1 MNFHL
6 RNNRIN
12 FMELKNNTLMKSRL
26 FLLISLALVAASMSA
41 TKQQLQ
47 QAFDRIAGSNY
58 VRSNSM
64 YNGIVNGKN
73 TNMKVWKFKIPSDR
87 RELFDNTEAAFANPG
102 DAYFKTDSRDGS
114 NQAFLITCGD
124 NQKVT
129 IGGKDKNVIVAC
141 FEDEAHSGY
150 RHVYAMDWLETDSTV
165 EGSIVYSFSER
176 PKSTSNSFKI
186 TDIDL
191 QDYGLNGLTDLSKGQ
206 LNGIIFKGDGTIV
219 NGDGDVF
226 GSDGTIVKSDGTVYG
241 SDGTIV
247 KSDGTVYGS
256 DGTIVKSDGTVISK
270 KGNVFTVDDDS
281 KDVCLQ
287 VYADKQGTL
296 TITNVQGASLYATS
310 GKKCKVEVKG
320 YVIEAQRDGKVKING
335 KKYDAHENMLNLFPE
350 GVVVKCDKTAQP
362 ARSRCTISV
371 DKDLQKVS
379 LNGKELF
386 THAVGYEM
394 HNISGEPS
402 VKAKK
407 LVNGNIPTSRSKWL
421 NQFDFYCNAVAKSP
435 NSHMTA
441 NAYLERIRALLG
453 DCSMLSDYE
462 MQLVKEEIYN
472 IVKIYDDLSA
482 SNKRVP
488 IYLRSIVHELKAIVD
503 QKVQNK

>member
-1 MNFHL
+1 
-6 RNNRIN
+6 
-12 FMELKNNTLMKSRL
+12 MKSRL
-26 FLLISLALVAASMSA
+26 VLLISFALVAASMSA

-191 QDYGLNGLTDLSKGQ
+191 RDYGLNGLTDLSKGQ

-219 NGDGDVF
+219 NGDGTVF
-226 GSDGTIVKSDGTVYG
+226 
-241 SDGTIV
+241 
-247 KSDGTVYGS
+247 GS

-310 GKKCKVEVKG
+310 GKKCKVEVKD

-407 LVNGNIPTSRSKWL
+407 LVNGNIPASRSKWL

-472 IVKIYDDLSA
+472 IVKIYDDLAA

>member
-1 MNFHL
+1 
-6 RNNRIN
+6 
-12 FMELKNNTLMKSRL
+12 MKSRL
-26 FLLISLALVAASMSA
+26 VLLISFALVAASMSA

-47 QAFDRIAGSNY
+47 QAFDRIAGSNF

-64 YNGIVNGKN
+64 YNGSANGKN
-73 TNMKVWKFKIPSDR
+73 TNLKVWKFKIPSDQ
-87 RELFDNTEAAFANPG
+87 REVFDNAEAAFADPG
-102 DAYFKTDSRDGS
+102 NAYFKTDSRDGS

-191 QDYGLNGLTDLSKGQ
+191 RDYGLNGLTDLSKGQ

-219 NGDGDVF
+219 NGDGTVF
-226 GSDGTIVKSDGTVYG
+226 GSDGTIVNSDGTIVVNSDGTIVKSDGTIVK

-247 KSDGTVYGS
+247 KSDGTIVNS
-256 DGTIVKSDGTVISK
+256 DGTMISK

-287 VYADKQGTL
+287 VYADKQGAL

-310 GKKCKVEVKG
+310 GKKCKVEVKD
-320 YVIEAQRDGKVKING
+320 YVIEAQKNGVVKING
-335 KKYDAHENMLNLFPE
+335 KKYDARENMLNLFPE

-362 ARSRCTISV
+362 ARSRATISV

-407 LVNGNIPTSRSKWL
+407 LVNGNIPASRSKWL

-462 MQLVKEEIYN
+462 LQLVKEEIYN
-472 IVKIYDDLSA
+472 IVKIYDEQST
-482 SNKRVP
+482 KTRVP
-488 IYLRSIVHELKAIVD
+488 IYLRSIVHEIKDIID

>member
-1 MNFHL
+1 MK
-6 RNNRIN
+6 
-12 FMELKNNTLMKSRL
+12 LKNNTLMKSRL
-26 FLLISLALVAASMSA
+26 VLLISFALVAASMSA

-47 QAFDRIAGSNY
+47 QAFDRIAGSNF

-64 YNGIVNGKN
+64 YNGSANGKN
-73 TNMKVWKFKIPSDR
+73 TNLKVWKFKIPSDQ
-87 RELFDNTEAAFANPG
+87 REVFDNAEAAFADPG
-102 DAYFKTDSRDGS
+102 NAYFKTDSRDGS
-114 NQAFLITCGD
+114 NQAFLISCGD
-124 NQKVT
+124 SQKVT
-129 IGGKDKNVIVAC
+129 VGGKDKNVIVAC
-141 FEDEAHSGY
+141 YEDEADSNY
-150 RHVYAMDWLETDSTV
+150 RHVYAMDWCETDGSID
-165 EGSIVYSFSER
+165 GSIVYSFSER
-176 PKSTSNSFKI
+176 PKSTSNSYKI
-186 TDIDL
+186 TDIDW
-191 QDYGLNGLTDLSKGQ
+191 QDYGFNSLSDLSKGR
-206 LNGIIFKGDGTIV
+206 LKGIIFKGDGTIV
-219 NGDGDVF
+219 NGDGTVF
-226 GSDGTIVKSDGTVYG
+226 GSDGTIVNSDGTIVVNSDGTIVKSDGTIVK

-247 KSDGTVYGS
+247 KSDGTIVNS
-256 DGTIVKSDGTVISK
+256 DGTMISK

-287 VYADKQGTL
+287 VYADKQGAL

-310 GKKCKVEVKG
+310 GKKCKVEVKD
-320 YVIEAQRDGKVKING
+320 YVIEAQKNGVVKING
-335 KKYDAHENMLNLFPE
+335 KKYDARENMLNLFPE

-362 ARSRCTISV
+362 ARSRATISV

-407 LVNGNIPTSRSKWL
+407 LVNGNIPASRSKWL

-462 MQLVKEEIYN
+462 LQLVKEEIYN
-472 IVKIYDDLSA
+472 IVKIYDEQST
-482 SNKRVP
+482 KTRVP
-488 IYLRSIVHELKAIVD
+488 IYLRSIVHEIKDIID

>member
-1 MNFHL
+1 
-6 RNNRIN
+6 
-12 FMELKNNTLMKSRL
+12 MKSRSV
-26 FLLISLALVAASMSA
+26 LLISFALVAASMSA

-47 QAFDRIAGSNY
+47 QAYDRIAGSNF

-64 YNGIVNGKN
+64 YNGSANGKN
-73 TNMKVWKFKIPSDR
+73 TNLKVWKFKIPSDQ
-87 RELFDNTEAAFANPG
+87 REVFDNAEAAFADPG

-114 NQAFLITCGD
+114 NQAFLISCGD
-124 NQKVT
+124 SQKVT
-129 IGGKDKNVIVAC
+129 VGGKDKNVIVAC
-141 FEDEAHSGY
+141 YEDEAHSNY
-150 RHVYAMDWLETDSTV
+150 RHVYAMDWCETDGTID
-165 EGSIVYSFSER
+165 GSIVYSFSER
-176 PKSTSNSFKI
+176 PKSTSNSYKI
-186 TDIDL
+186 MDIDW
-191 QDYGLNGLTDLSKGQ
+191 QNYGLNGLSDLSKGR

-219 NGDGDVF
+219 NGDGTVF
-226 GSDGTIVKSDGTVYG
+226 GSDGTIVNSDGTIVVNSDGTIVKSDGTIVK

-247 KSDGTVYGS
+247 KSDGTIVNS
-256 DGTIVKSDGTVISK
+256 DGTMISK

-281 KDVCLQ
+281 KDVCMQ
-287 VYADKQGTL
+287 VYADKQGML

-310 GKKCKVEVKG
+310 GKKCKVEVKD

-407 LVNGNIPTSRSKWL
+407 LVNGNIPASRSKWL

-462 MQLVKEEIYN
+462 LQLVKEEIYN
-472 IVKIYDDLSA
+472 IVKIYDEQST
-482 SNKRVP
+482 KTRVP
-488 IYLRSIVHELKAIVD
+488 IYLRSIVHEIKDIID

>member
-1 MNFHL
+1 
-6 RNNRIN
+6 
-12 FMELKNNTLMKSRL
+12 MELKNNTLMKSRL

-191 QDYGLNGLTDLSKGQ
+191 RDYGLNGLTDLSKGQ

-219 NGDGDVF
+219 NGDGTVF
-226 GSDGTIVKSDGTVYG
+226 
-241 SDGTIV
+241 
-247 KSDGTVYGS
+247 GS

-310 GKKCKVEVKG
+310 GKKCKVEVKD
-320 YVIEAQRDGKVKING
+320 YVIEAQGDGKVKING

-407 LVNGNIPTSRSKWL
+407 LVNGNIPASRSKWL

>member
-1 MNFHL
+1 MK
-6 RNNRIN
+6 
-12 FMELKNNTLMKSRL
+12 LKNNTLMKSRL
-26 FLLISLALVAASMSA
+26 VLLISFALVAASMSA

-47 QAFDRIAGSNY
+47 QAFDRIAGSNF

-73 TNMKVWKFKIPSDR
+73 TNMKVWKFKIPSDQ
-87 RELFDNTEAAFANPG
+87 REVFDNAEAAFADPG
-102 DAYFKTDSRDGS
+102 NAYFKTDSRDGS

-191 QDYGLNGLTDLSKGQ
+191 RDYGLNGLTYLSKGQ

-219 NGDGDVF
+219 NGDGTVF
-226 GSDGTIVKSDGTVYG
+226 GSDGTIVKSDGTIFVN

-247 KSDGTVYGS
+247 KSDGTIVNS
-256 DGTIVKSDGTVISK
+256 DGTMISK

-287 VYADKQGTL
+287 VYADKQGAL

-310 GKKCKVEVKG
+310 GKKCKVEVKD
-320 YVIEAQRDGKVKING
+320 YVIEAQKNGVVKING
-335 KKYDAHENMLNLFPE
+335 KKYDARENMLNLFPE

-362 ARSRCTISV
+362 ARSRATISV

-407 LVNGNIPTSRSKWL
+407 LVNGNIPASRSKWL

-462 MQLVKEEIYN
+462 LQLVKEEIYN
-472 IVKIYDDLSA
+472 IVKIYDEQST
-482 SNKRVP
+482 KTRVP
-488 IYLRSIVHELKAIVD
+488 IYLRSIVHEIKDIID

>member
-1 MNFHL
+1 MK
-6 RNNRIN
+6 
-12 FMELKNNTLMKSRL
+12 LKNNTLMKSRL
-26 FLLISLALVAASMSA
+26 VLLISFALVAASMSA

-47 QAFDRIAGSNY
+47 QAFDRIAGSNF

-73 TNMKVWKFKIPSDR
+73 TNMKVWKFKIPSDQ
-87 RELFDNTEAAFANPG
+87 REVFDNAEAAFADPG
-102 DAYFKTDSRDGS
+102 NAYFKTDSRDGS

-191 QDYGLNGLTDLSKGQ
+191 RDYGLNGLTDLSKGQ

-219 NGDGDVF
+219 NGDGTIVNSDGTIVVN
-226 GSDGTIVKSDGTVYG
+226 SDGTIVKSDGTIVK

-247 KSDGTVYGS
+247 KSDGT
-256 DGTIVKSDGTVISK
+256 IVKSDGTMISK

-287 VYADKQGTL
+287 VYADKQGAL

-310 GKKCKVEVKG
+310 GKKCKVEVKD
-320 YVIEAQRDGKVKING
+320 YVIEAQKNGVVKING
-335 KKYDAHENMLNLFPE
+335 KKYDARENMLNLFPE

-362 ARSRCTISV
+362 ARSRATISV

-407 LVNGNIPTSRSKWL
+407 LVNGNIPASRSKWL

-462 MQLVKEEIYN
+462 LQLVKEEIYN
-472 IVKIYDDLSA
+472 IVKIYDEQST
-482 SNKRVP
+482 KTRVP
-488 IYLRSIVHELKAIVD
+488 IYLRSIVHEIKDIID

>member
-1 MNFHL
+1 
-6 RNNRIN
+6 
-12 FMELKNNTLMKSRL
+12 MKSRSV
-26 FLLISLALVAASMSA
+26 LLISFALVAASMSA

-47 QAFDRIAGSNY
+47 QAYDRIAGSNF

-64 YNGIVNGKN
+64 YNGSANGKN
-73 TNMKVWKFKIPSDR
+73 TNLKVWKFKIPSDQ
-87 RELFDNTEAAFANPG
+87 REVFDNAEAAFADPG
-102 DAYFKTDSRDGS
+102 NAYFKTDSRDGS
-114 NQAFLITCGD
+114 NQAFLISCGD
-124 NQKVT
+124 SQKVT
-129 IGGKDKNVIVAC
+129 VGGKDKNVIVAC
-141 FEDEAHSGY
+141 YEDEADSNY
-150 RHVYAMDWLETDSTV
+150 RHVYAMDWCETDGSID
-165 EGSIVYSFSER
+165 GSIVYSFSER
-176 PKSTSNSFKI
+176 PKSTSNSYKI
-186 TDIDL
+186 TDIDW
-191 QDYGLNGLTDLSKGQ
+191 QDYGFNSLSDLSKGR
-206 LNGIIFKGDGTIV
+206 LKGTIVKGDGTVISSDGTIIKSDGTIV
-219 NGDGDVF
+219 NSDGTVF
-226 GSDGTIVKSDGTVYG
+226 GSDGTIVN
-241 SDGTIV
+241 
-247 KSDGTVYGS
+247 
-256 DGTIVKSDGTVISK
+256 SDGTVISK

-281 KDVCLQ
+281 KDVCMQ

-310 GKKCKVEVKG
+310 GKRCKVEVKD
-320 YVIEAQRDGKVKING
+320 YVIEAQKNGMVKING
-335 KKYDAHENMLNLFPE
+335 KKYDARENMLNLFPE

-362 ARSRCTISV
+362 ARSRATISV

-407 LVNGNIPTSRSKWL
+407 LVNGNIPASRSKWL

-462 MQLVKEEIYN
+462 LQLVKEEIYN
-472 IVKIYDDLSA
+472 IVKIYDEQST
-482 SNKRVP
+482 KTRVP
-488 IYLRSIVHELKAIVD
+488 IYLRSIVHEIKDIID

>member
-1 MNFHL
+1 MK
-6 RNNRIN
+6 
-12 FMELKNNTLMKSRL
+12 LKNNTLMKSRL
-26 FLLISLALVAASMSA
+26 VLLISFALVAASMSA

-47 QAFDRIAGSNY
+47 QAYDRIAGSNF

-64 YNGIVNGKN
+64 YNGSANGKN
-73 TNMKVWKFKIPSDR
+73 TNLKVWKFKIPSDQ
-87 RELFDNTEAAFANPG
+87 REVFDNAEAAFADPG

-114 NQAFLITCGD
+114 NQAFLISCGD
-124 NQKVT
+124 SQKVT
-129 IGGKDKNVIVAC
+129 VGGKDKNVIVAC
-141 FEDEAHSGY
+141 YEDEADSNY
-150 RHVYAMDWLETDSTV
+150 RHVYAMDWCETDGSID
-165 EGSIVYSFSER
+165 GSIVYSFCER

-219 NGDGDVF
+219 NG
-226 GSDGTIVKSDGTVYG
+226 DGTVYG

-310 GKKCKVEVKG
+310 GKKCKVEVKD
-320 YVIEAQRDGKVKING
+320 YVIEAQGDGKVKING
-335 KKYDAHENMLNLFPE
+335 KKYDAHENMLNLFPG

-407 LVNGNIPTSRSKWL
+407 LVNGNIPASRSKWL
-421 NQFDFYCNAVAKSP
+421 SQFDFYCNAVAKSP
-435 NSHMTA
+435 NSHIAA

-462 MQLVKEEIYN
+462 LQLVKEEIYK
-472 IVKIYDDLSA
+472 IEKIYEDLSA
-482 SNKRVP
+482 NKRIP
-488 IYLRSIVHELKAIVD
+488 IYLRSTVHEIKDIID
-503 QKVQNK
+503 QKVPNK

>member
-1 MNFHL
+1 
-6 RNNRIN
+6 
-12 FMELKNNTLMKSRL
+12 MKSRL
-26 FLLISLALVAASMSA
+26 VLLISFALVAASMSA

-47 QAFDRIAGSNY
+47 QAFDRIAGSNF

-73 TNMKVWKFKIPSDR
+73 TNMKVWKFKIPSDQ
-87 RELFDNTEAAFANPG
+87 REVFDNAEAAFADPG

-114 NQAFLITCGD
+114 NQAFLISCGD
-124 NQKVT
+124 SQKVT
-129 IGGKDKNVIVAC
+129 VGGKDKNVIVAC
-141 FEDEAHSGY
+141 YEDEADSNY
-150 RHVYAMDWLETDSTV
+150 RHVYAMDWCETDGSID
-165 EGSIVYSFSER
+165 GSIVYSFSER
-176 PKSTSNSFKI
+176 PKSTSNSYKI

-191 QDYGLNGLTDLSKGQ
+191 QNYGLNGLSDLSNGRLKGT
-206 LNGIIFKGDGTIV
+206 IIKGDGTMISS
-219 NGDGDVF
+219 DDTVF
-226 GSDGTIVKSDGTVYG
+226 GSDGTIVKSDGTVF
-241 SDGTIV
+241 
-247 KSDGTVYGS
+247 GS

-281 KDVCLQ
+281 KDVCMQ
-287 VYADKQGTL
+287 VYADKQGAL

-310 GKKCKVEVKG
+310 GKKCKVEVKD
-320 YVIEAQRDGKVKING
+320 YVIEAQKNGVVKING
-335 KKYDAHENMLNLFPE
+335 KKYDARENMLNLFPE

-362 ARSRCTISV
+362 ARSRATISV
-371 DKDLQKVS
+371 YKDLQKVS

-407 LVNGNIPTSRSKWL
+407 LVNGNIPASRSKWL

-462 MQLVKEEIYN
+462 LQLVKEEIYN
-472 IVKIYDDLSA
+472 IVKIYDEQST
-482 SNKRVP
+482 KTRVP
-488 IYLRSIVHELKAIVD
+488 IYLRSIVHEIKDIID

>member
-1 MNFHL
+1 
-6 RNNRIN
+6 
-12 FMELKNNTLMKSRL
+12 MKSRL
-26 FLLISLALVAASMSA
+26 VLLISFALVAASMSA

-47 QAFDRIAGSNY
+47 QAFDRIAGSNF

-64 YNGIVNGKN
+64 YNGSAKGKN
-73 TNMKVWKFKIPSDR
+73 TNLKVWKFKIPSDQ
-87 RELFDNTEAAFANPG
+87 RELFDNVEAAFADPG

-114 NQAFLITCGD
+114 NQAFLISCGD
-124 NQKVT
+124 SQKVT
-129 IGGKDKNVIVAC
+129 VGGKDKNVIVAC
-141 FEDEAHSGY
+141 YEDEADSNY
-150 RHVYAMDWLETDSTV
+150 RHVYAMDWCETDGSID
-165 EGSIVYSFSER
+165 GSIVYSFSER
-176 PKSTSNSFKI
+176 PKSTSNSYKI
-186 TDIDL
+186 TDIDW
-191 QDYGLNGLTDLSKGQ
+191 QDYGFNSLSDLSKGR
-206 LNGIIFKGDGTIV
+206 LKGTVIKSDGTMISS
-219 NGDGDVF
+219 DGTVF
-226 GSDGTIVKSDGTVYG
+226 GSDGTIVKSDGTVF
-241 SDGTIV
+241 
-247 KSDGTVYGS
+247 GS
-256 DGTIVKSDGTVISK
+256 DGTIVKSDGTVIGK
-270 KGNVFTVDDDS
+270 KGNVFTVEDDS
-281 KDVCLQ
+281 KDVCMQ

-310 GKKCKVEVKG
+310 GKKCKVEVKD
-320 YVIEAQRDGKVKING
+320 YVIEAQKNGVVKING
-335 KKYDAHENMLNLFPE
+335 KKYDARENMLNLFPE

-386 THAVGYEM
+386 THAMGYEM
-394 HNISGEPS
+394 HNIRGEPS

-407 LVNGNIPTSRSKWL
+407 LVNGNIPASRSKWL
-421 NQFDFYCNAVAKSP
+421 SQFDFYCNAVAKSP

-462 MQLVKEEIYN
+462 LQLVKEEIYN

-482 SNKRVP
+482 SKTRVP
-488 IYLRSIVHELKAIVD
+488 IYLRSIVHEIKDIID

>member
-1 MNFHL
+1 
-6 RNNRIN
+6 
-12 FMELKNNTLMKSRL
+12 MKSRL
-26 FLLISLALVAASMSA
+26 VLLISFALVAASMSA

-150 RHVYAMDWLETDSTV
+150 RHVYAMDWLETDGTV

-191 QDYGLNGLTDLSKGQ
+191 RDYGLNGLTDLSKGQ
-206 LNGIIFKGDGTIV
+206 LNGIIVKGDGTVISSDGTIIKSDGTIV
-219 NGDGDVF
+219 N
-226 GSDGTIVKSDGTVYG
+226 
-241 SDGTIV
+241 
-247 KSDGTVYGS
+247 
-256 DGTIVKSDGTVISK
+256 SDGTVISK

-310 GKKCKVEVKG
+310 GKKCKVEVKD

-407 LVNGNIPTSRSKWL
+407 LVNGNIPASRSKWL

-488 IYLRSIVHELKAIVD
+488 IYLRSIVHELKVIVD

>member
-1 MNFHL
+1 MK
-6 RNNRIN
+6 
-12 FMELKNNTLMKSRL
+12 LKNNTLMKSRL
-26 FLLISLALVAASMSA
+26 VLLISFALVAASMSA

-47 QAFDRIAGSNY
+47 QAFDRIAGSNF

-64 YNGIVNGKN
+64 YNGSAKGKN
-73 TNMKVWKFKIPSDR
+73 TNLKVWKFKIPSDQ
-87 RELFDNTEAAFANPG
+87 REVFDNAEAAFSNPG

-114 NQAFLITCGD
+114 NQAFLISCGD
-124 NQKVT
+124 SQKVT
-129 IGGKDKNVIVAC
+129 VGGKDKNVIVAC
-141 FEDEAHSGY
+141 YEDEADSNY
-150 RHVYAMDWLETDSTV
+150 RHVYAMDWCETDGSID
-165 EGSIVYSFSER
+165 GSIVYSFSER
-176 PKSTSNSFKI
+176 PKSTSNSYKI
-186 TDIDL
+186 TDIDW
-191 QDYGLNGLTDLSKGQ
+191 QDYGFNSLSDLSNGRLKGT
-206 LNGIIFKGDGTIV
+206 IIKGDGTMIS
-219 NGDGDVF
+219 
-226 GSDGTIVKSDGTVYG
+226 SDGTIVKSDGTV
-241 SDGTIV
+241 I
-247 KSDGTVYGS
+247 GS

-281 KDVCLQ
+281 KDVCMQ

-310 GKKCKVEVKG
+310 GKKCKVEVKD
-320 YVIEAQRDGKVKING
+320 YVIEAQKNGVVKING
-335 KKYDAHENMLNLFPE
+335 KKYDARENKLNLFPE
-350 GVVVKCDKTAQP
+350 GVVVKCDMTAQP
-362 ARSRCTISV
+362 ARSRATISV

-407 LVNGNIPTSRSKWL
+407 LVNGNIPASRSKWL
-421 NQFDFYCNAVAKSP
+421 SQFDFYCNAVAKSP
-435 NSHMTA
+435 NSHMAA

-462 MQLVKEEIYN
+462 LQLVKEEIYN
-472 IVKIYDDLSA
+472 IVKIYDEQST
-482 SNKRVP
+482 KTRVP
-488 IYLRSIVHELKAIVD
+488 IYLRSIVHEIKDIID

>member
-1 MNFHL
+1 
-6 RNNRIN
+6 
-12 FMELKNNTLMKSRL
+12 MKSRL
-26 FLLISLALVAASMSA
+26 VLLISFALVAASMSA

-191 QDYGLNGLTDLSKGQ
+191 RDYGLNGLTDLSKGQ

-219 NGDGDVF
+219 NGDGTVF
-226 GSDGTIVKSDGTVYG
+226 
-241 SDGTIV
+241 
-247 KSDGTVYGS
+247 GS

-310 GKKCKVEVKG
+310 GKKCKVEVKD

-407 LVNGNIPTSRSKWL
+407 LVNGNIPASRSKWL

>member
-1 MNFHL
+1 
-6 RNNRIN
+6 
-12 FMELKNNTLMKSRL
+12 MKSRL
-26 FLLISLALVAASMSA
+26 VLLISFALVAASMSA

-47 QAFDRIAGSNY
+47 QAFDRIAGSNF

-64 YNGIVNGKN
+64 YNGSANGKN
-73 TNMKVWKFKIPSDR
+73 TNLKVWKFKIPSDQ
-87 RELFDNTEAAFANPG
+87 REVFDNAEAAFADPG
-102 DAYFKTDSRDGS
+102 NAYFKTDSRDGS
-114 NQAFLITCGD
+114 NQAFLISCGD
-124 NQKVT
+124 SQKVT
-129 IGGKDKNVIVAC
+129 VGGKDKNVIVAC
-141 FEDEAHSGY
+141 YEDEADSNY
-150 RHVYAMDWLETDSTV
+150 RHVYAMDWCETDGSID
-165 EGSIVYSFSER
+165 GSIVYSFSER
-176 PKSTSNSFKI
+176 PKSTSNSYKI
-186 TDIDL
+186 TDIDW
-191 QDYGLNGLTDLSKGQ
+191 QDYGFNSLSDLSKGR
-206 LNGIIFKGDGTIV
+206 LKGTIVKGDGTVIS
-219 NGDGDVF
+219 
-226 GSDGTIVKSDGTVYG
+226 SDGTI
-241 SDGTIV
+241 I
-247 KSDGTVYGS
+247 
-256 DGTIVKSDGTVISK
+256 KSDGTVISK

-281 KDVCLQ
+281 KDVCMQ

-310 GKKCKVEVKG
+310 GKKCKVEVKD
-320 YVIEAQRDGKVKING
+320 YVIEAQKNGVVKING
-335 KKYDAHENMLNLFPE
+335 KKYDARENLLNLFPE

-362 ARSRCTISV
+362 ARSRATISV

-407 LVNGNIPTSRSKWL
+407 LVNGNIPASRSKWL

>member
-1 MNFHL
+1 
-6 RNNRIN
+6 
-12 FMELKNNTLMKSRL
+12 MKSRL
-26 FLLISLALVAASMSA
+26 VLLISFALVAASMSA

-47 QAFDRIAGSNY
+47 QAFDRIAGSNF

-64 YNGIVNGKN
+64 YNGSANGKN
-73 TNMKVWKFKIPSDR
+73 TNLKVWKFKIPSDQ
-87 RELFDNTEAAFANPG
+87 REVFDNAEAAFADPG
-102 DAYFKTDSRDGS
+102 NAYFKTDSRDGS
-114 NQAFLITCGD
+114 NQAFLISCGD
-124 NQKVT
+124 SQKVT
-129 IGGKDKNVIVAC
+129 VGGKDKNVIVAC
-141 FEDEAHSGY
+141 YEDEADSNY
-150 RHVYAMDWLETDSTV
+150 RHVYAMDWCETDGSID
-165 EGSIVYSFSER
+165 GSIVYSFSER
-176 PKSTSNSFKI
+176 PKSTSNSYKI
-186 TDIDL
+186 TDIDW
-191 QDYGLNGLTDLSKGQ
+191 QDYGFNSLSDLSKGR
-206 LNGIIFKGDGTIV
+206 LKGTIVKGDGTVISSDGTIIKSDGTIV
-219 NGDGDVF
+219 NSDGTVF
-226 GSDGTIVKSDGTVYG
+226 GSDGTIVN
-241 SDGTIV
+241 
-247 KSDGTVYGS
+247 
-256 DGTIVKSDGTVISK
+256 SDGTVISK

-281 KDVCLQ
+281 KDVCMQ

-310 GKKCKVEVKG
+310 GKKCKVEVKD
-320 YVIEAQRDGKVKING
+320 YVIEAQKNGVVKING
-335 KKYDAHENMLNLFPE
+335 KKYDARENMLNLFPE

-362 ARSRCTISV
+362 ARSRATISV

-407 LVNGNIPTSRSKWL
+407 LVNGNIPASRSKWL

-462 MQLVKEEIYN
+462 LQLVKEEIYN
-472 IVKIYDDLSA
+472 IVKIYDEQST
-482 SNKRVP
+482 KTRVP
-488 IYLRSIVHELKAIVD
+488 IYLRSIVHEIKDIID

>member
-191 QDYGLNGLTDLSKGQ
+191 RDYGLNGLTDLSKGQ

-219 NGDGDVF
+219 NG
-226 GSDGTIVKSDGTVYG
+226 
-241 SDGTIV
+241 
-247 KSDGTVYGS
+247 DGTVYGS

-320 YVIEAQRDGKVKING
+320 YVIEAQKDGKVKING

-407 LVNGNIPTSRSKWL
+407 LVNGNIPASRSKWL

-462 MQLVKEEIYN
+462 LQLVKEEIYK
-472 IVKIYDDLSA
+472 IEKIYEDLSA
-482 SNKRVP
+482 NKRIP
-488 IYLRSIVHELKAIVD
+488 IYLRSTVHEIKDIID
-503 QKVQNK
+503 QKVPNK

>member
-1 MNFHL
+1 MK
-6 RNNRIN
+6 
-12 FMELKNNTLMKSRL
+12 LKNNTLMKSRL
-26 FLLISLALVAASMSA
+26 VLLISFALVAASMSA

-47 QAFDRIAGSNY
+47 QAYDRIAGSNF

-64 YNGIVNGKN
+64 YNGSANGKN
-73 TNMKVWKFKIPSDR
+73 TNLKVWKFKIPSDQ
-87 RELFDNTEAAFANPG
+87 REVFDNAEAAFADPG

-114 NQAFLITCGD
+114 NQAFLISCGD
-124 NQKVT
+124 SQKVT
-129 IGGKDKNVIVAC
+129 VGGKDKNVIVAC
-141 FEDEAHSGY
+141 YEDEADSNY
-150 RHVYAMDWLETDSTV
+150 RHVYAMDWCETDGTID
-165 EGSIVYSFSER
+165 GSIVYSFSER
-176 PKSTSNSFKI
+176 PKSTSNSYKI
-186 TDIDL
+186 TDIDW
-191 QDYGLNGLTDLSKGQ
+191 QDYGFNSLSDLSKGR
-206 LNGIIFKGDGTIV
+206 LKGTVIKSDGTTISS
-219 NGDGDVF
+219 DGTVF
-226 GSDGTIVKSDGTVYG
+226 GSDGTIVK
-241 SDGTIV
+241 
-247 KSDGTVYGS
+247 S

-270 KGNVFTVDDDS
+270 KGNVFTVDDDG
-281 KDVCLQ
+281 KDVCMQ

-310 GKKCKVEVKG
+310 GKRCKVEVKD
-320 YVIEAQRDGKVKING
+320 YVIEAQKNGVVKING
-335 KKYDAHENMLNLFPE
+335 KKYDARENMLNLFPE

-362 ARSRCTISV
+362 ARSRATISV

-407 LVNGNIPTSRSKWL
+407 LVNGNIPASRSKWL
-421 NQFDFYCNAVAKSP
+421 SQFDFYCNAVAKSP

-462 MQLVKEEIYN
+462 LQLVKEEIYN
-472 IVKIYDDLSA
+472 IVKIYDEQST
-482 SNKRVP
+482 KTRVP
-488 IYLRSIVHELKAIVD
+488 IYLRSIVHEIKDIID

>member
-1 MNFHL
+1 
-6 RNNRIN
+6 
-12 FMELKNNTLMKSRL
+12 MKSRL
-26 FLLISLALVAASMSA
+26 VLLISFALVAASMSA

-47 QAFDRIAGSNY
+47 QAFDRIAGSNF

-64 YNGIVNGKN
+64 YNGSANGKN
-73 TNMKVWKFKIPSDR
+73 TNLKVWKFKIPSDQ
-87 RELFDNTEAAFANPG
+87 REVFDNAEAAFADPG
-102 DAYFKTDSRDGS
+102 NAYFKTDSRDGS
-114 NQAFLITCGD
+114 NQAFLISCGD
-124 NQKVT
+124 SQKVT
-129 IGGKDKNVIVAC
+129 VGGKDKNVIVAC
-141 FEDEAHSGY
+141 YEDEADSNY
-150 RHVYAMDWLETDSTV
+150 RHVYAMDWCETDGSID
-165 EGSIVYSFSER
+165 GSIVYSFSER
-176 PKSTSNSFKI
+176 PKSTSNSYKI
-186 TDIDL
+186 TDIDW
-191 QDYGLNGLTDLSKGQ
+191 QDYGFNSLSDLSKGR
-206 LNGIIFKGDGTIV
+206 LKGTIVKGDGTVISSDGTIIKSDGTIV
-219 NGDGDVF
+219 NSDGTVF
-226 GSDGTIVKSDGTVYG
+226 GSDGTIVNSDGTVFG
-241 SDGTIV
+241 SDGTI
-247 KSDGTVYGS
+247 
-256 DGTIVKSDGTVISK
+256 IKSDGTVISK
-270 KGNVFTVDDDS
+270 KGNVFTVEGDS
-281 KDVCLQ
+281 KDICMQ

-310 GKKCKVEVKG
+310 GKRCKVEVKD
-320 YVIEAQRDGKVKING
+320 YVIEAQKNGMVKING
-335 KKYDAHENMLNLFPE
+335 KKYDARENLLNLFPE
-350 GVVVKCDKTAQP
+350 GVVVKCDPTAQP
-362 ARSRCTISV
+362 ARSRATISV
-371 DKDLQKVS
+371 DKDLQTVS
-379 LNGKELF
+379 LNGNELF
-386 THAVGYEM
+386 TQAVGYEM

-407 LVNGNIPTSRSKWL
+407 LVNGNIPASRSKWL

>member
-1 MNFHL
+1 
-6 RNNRIN
+6 
-12 FMELKNNTLMKSRL
+12 MELKNNTLMKSRL

-150 RHVYAMDWLETDSTV
+150 RHVYAMDWLETDSMV

-191 QDYGLNGLTDLSKGQ
+191 RDYGLNGLTDLSKGQ
-206 LNGIIFKGDGTIV
+206 LKGTIVKGDGTVIS
-219 NGDGDVF
+219 
-226 GSDGTIVKSDGTVYG
+226 SDGTI
-241 SDGTIV
+241 I
-247 KSDGTVYGS
+247 
-256 DGTIVKSDGTVISK
+256 KSDGTVISK
-270 KGNVFTVDDDS
+270 KGNVFTVEGDS
-281 KDVCLQ
+281 KDVCMQ

-310 GKKCKVEVKG
+310 GKRCKVEVKD
-320 YVIEAQRDGKVKING
+320 YVIEAQKNGMVKING
-335 KKYDAHENMLNLFPE
+335 KKYDARENLLNLFPE
-350 GVVVKCDKTAQP
+350 GVVVKCDPTAQP
-362 ARSRCTISV
+362 ARSRATISV
-371 DKDLQKVS
+371 DKDLQTVS

-407 LVNGNIPTSRSKWL
+407 LVNGNIPASRSKWL
-421 NQFDFYCNAVAKSP
+421 SQFDFYCNAVAKSP
-435 NSHMTA
+435 NSHITA

-462 MQLVKEEIYN
+462 LQLVKEEIYN
-472 IVKIYDDLSA
+472 IVKIYDEQST
-482 SNKRVP
+482 KTRVP
-488 IYLRSIVHELKAIVD
+488 IYLRSIVHEIKDIID

>member
-1 MNFHL
+1 MK
-6 RNNRIN
+6 
-12 FMELKNNTLMKSRL
+12 LKNNTLMKSRL
-26 FLLISLALVAASMSA
+26 VLLISFALVAASMSA

-47 QAFDRIAGSNY
+47 QAFDRIAGSNF

-64 YNGIVNGKN
+64 YNGSANGKN
-73 TNMKVWKFKIPSDR
+73 TNLKVWKFKIPSDQ
-87 RELFDNTEAAFANPG
+87 REVFDNAEAAFADPG
-102 DAYFKTDSRDGS
+102 NAYFKTDSRDGS
-114 NQAFLITCGD
+114 NQAFLISCGD
-124 NQKVT
+124 SQKVT
-129 IGGKDKNVIVAC
+129 VGGKDKNVMVAC
-141 FEDEAHSGY
+141 YEDEADSNY
-150 RHVYAMDWLETDSTV
+150 RHVYAMDWCETDGSID
-165 EGSIVYSFSER
+165 GSIVYSFSER
-176 PKSTSNSFKI
+176 PKSTSNSYKI
-186 TDIDL
+186 TDIDW
-191 QDYGLNGLTDLSKGQ
+191 QDYGFNSLSDLSKGR
-206 LNGIIFKGDGTIV
+206 LKGTIVKGDGTVI
-219 NGDGDVF
+219 
-226 GSDGTIVKSDGTVYG
+226 S
-241 SDGTIV
+241 
-247 KSDGTVYGS
+247 SDGTVYGS

-310 GKKCKVEVKG
+310 GKKCKVEVKD
-320 YVIEAQRDGKVKING
+320 YVIEAQKNGVVKING
-335 KKYDAHENMLNLFPE
+335 KKYDARENMLNLFPG

-407 LVNGNIPTSRSKWL
+407 LVNGNIPASRSKWL

>member
-12 FMELKNNTLMKSRL
+12 FMELKNNTFMKSRL
-26 FLLISLALVAASMSA
+26 FLLILLALVAASMSA

-191 QDYGLNGLTDLSKGQ
+191 RDYGLNGLTDLSKGQ

-219 NGDGDVF
+219 NG
-226 GSDGTIVKSDGTVYG
+226 
-241 SDGTIV
+241 
-247 KSDGTVYGS
+247 DGTVYGS

-281 KDVCLQ
+281 KDVCMH
-287 VYADKQGTL
+287 VYADKRGTL

-310 GKKCKVEVKG
+310 GKKCKVEVKD

-335 KKYDAHENMLNLFPE
+335 KKYDAQENMLNLFPE

-407 LVNGNIPTSRSKWL
+407 LVNGNIPASRSKWL

>member
-1 MNFHL
+1 
-6 RNNRIN
+6 
-12 FMELKNNTLMKSRL
+12 MELKNNTLMKSRL

-47 QAFDRIAGSNY
+47 QAFDRIAGSNF

-64 YNGIVNGKN
+64 YNGSANGKN
-73 TNMKVWKFKIPSDR
+73 TNLKVWKFKIPSDQ
-87 RELFDNTEAAFANPG
+87 REVFDNAEAAFADPG

-114 NQAFLITCGD
+114 NQAFLISCGD
-124 NQKVT
+124 SQKVT
-129 IGGKDKNVIVAC
+129 VGGKDKNVIVAC

-150 RHVYAMDWLETDSTV
+150 RHVYAMDWLETDGTV

-191 QDYGLNGLTDLSKGQ
+191 RDYGLNGLTDLSKGQ

-219 NGDGDVF
+219 NGDG
-226 GSDGTIVKSDGTVYG
+226 TVYG
-241 SDGTIV
+241 SDGTIL
-247 KSDGTVYGS
+247 KS
-256 DGTIVKSDGTVISK
+256 DGTIVNSDGTVISK

-281 KDVCLQ
+281 KDVCMQ

-407 LVNGNIPTSRSKWL
+407 LVNGNIPASRSKWL

-488 IYLRSIVHELKAIVD
+488 IYLRSIVHELKVIVD

>member
-1 MNFHL
+1 
-6 RNNRIN
+6 
-12 FMELKNNTLMKSRL
+12 MKSRL
-26 FLLISLALVAASMSA
+26 VLLISFALVAASMSA

-47 QAFDRIAGSNY
+47 QAYDRIAGSNF

-64 YNGIVNGKN
+64 YNGSANGKN
-73 TNMKVWKFKIPSDR
+73 TNLKVWKFKIPSDQ
-87 RELFDNTEAAFANPG
+87 REVFDNAEAAFADPG

-114 NQAFLITCGD
+114 NQAFLISCGD
-124 NQKVT
+124 SQKVT
-129 IGGKDKNVIVAC
+129 VGGKDKNVIVAC
-141 FEDEAHSGY
+141 YEDEADSNY
-150 RHVYAMDWLETDSTV
+150 RHVYAMDWCETDGSID
-165 EGSIVYSFSER
+165 GSIVYSFSER
-176 PKSTSNSFKI
+176 PKSTSNSYKI
-186 TDIDL
+186 TDIDW
-191 QDYGLNGLTDLSKGQ
+191 QDYGFNSLSDLSKGR
-206 LNGIIFKGDGTIV
+206 LKGTIVKGDGTVISSDGTIIKSDGTIV
-219 NGDGDVF
+219 NSDGTVF
-226 GSDGTIVKSDGTVYG
+226 GSDGTIVNSDGTVFG
-241 SDGTIV
+241 SDGTI
-247 KSDGTVYGS
+247 
-256 DGTIVKSDGTVISK
+256 IKSDGTVISK
-270 KGNVFTVDDDS
+270 KGNVFTVEGDS
-281 KDVCLQ
+281 KDICLQ

-310 GKKCKVEVKG
+310 GKKCKVEVKD

-407 LVNGNIPTSRSKWL
+407 LVNGNIPASRSKWL
-421 NQFDFYCNAVAKSP
+421 SQFDFYCNAVAKSP
-435 NSHMTA
+435 NSHITA

-462 MQLVKEEIYN
+462 MQLVKEEIYK
-472 IVKIYDDLSA
+472 IEKIYEDLSA
-482 SNKRVP
+482 NKRIP
-488 IYLRSIVHELKAIVD
+488 IYLRSIVHEIKDIID

>member
-1 MNFHL
+1 
-6 RNNRIN
+6 
-12 FMELKNNTLMKSRL
+12 MKSRL
-26 FLLISLALVAASMSA
+26 VLLISFALVAASMSA

-47 QAFDRIAGSNY
+47 QAFDRIAGSNF

-64 YNGIVNGKN
+64 YNGSAKGKN
-73 TNMKVWKFKIPSDR
+73 TNLKVWKFKIPSDQ
-87 RELFDNTEAAFANPG
+87 REVFDNVEAAFADPG

-114 NQAFLITCGD
+114 NQAFLISCGD
-124 NQKVT
+124 SQKVT
-129 IGGKDKNVIVAC
+129 VGGKDKNVIVAC
-141 FEDEAHSGY
+141 YEDEADSNY
-150 RHVYAMDWLETDSTV
+150 RHVYAMDWCETDGTI

-176 PKSTSNSFKI
+176 PKSTSNSYKI
-186 TDIDL
+186 TDIDW
-191 QDYGLNGLTDLSKGQ
+191 QDYGFNSLSDLSKGRVK
-206 LNGIIFKGDGTIV
+206 GTIIKSDGT
-219 NGDGDVF
+219 VF
-226 GSDGTIVKSDGTVYG
+226 GSDGTIVKSDGTVFG

-247 KSDGTVYGS
+247 SSDGTVFGS

-270 KGNVFTVDDDS
+270 KGNVFTVEDDS
-281 KDVCLQ
+281 KDVCMQ

-310 GKKCKVEVKG
+310 GKKCKVEVKD
-320 YVIEAQRDGKVKING
+320 YVIEAQKNGVVKING
-335 KKYDAHENMLNLFPE
+335 KKYDARENMLNLFPE
-350 GVVVKCDKTAQP
+350 GVVVKCDPSAQP
-362 ARSRCTISV
+362 AHSRATISV

-386 THAVGYEM
+386 THAMGYEM

-407 LVNGNIPTSRSKWL
+407 LVNGNIPASRSKWL
-421 NQFDFYCNAVAKSP
+421 SQFDFYCNAVAKSP

-462 MQLVKEEIYN
+462 LQLVKEEIHN

-488 IYLRSIVHELKAIVD
+488 IYLRSIVHEIKDIID

>member
-191 QDYGLNGLTDLSKGQ
+191 RDYGLNGLTDLSKGQ

-219 NGDGDVF
+219 NG
-226 GSDGTIVKSDGTVYG
+226 
-241 SDGTIV
+241 
-247 KSDGTVYGS
+247 DGTVYGS

-281 KDVCLQ
+281 KDVCMQ

-310 GKKCKVEVKG
+310 GKKCKVEVKD
-320 YVIEAQRDGKVKING
+320 YVIEAQKNGVVKING
-335 KKYDAHENMLNLFPE
+335 KKYDARENMLNLFPE

-407 LVNGNIPTSRSKWL
+407 LVNGNIPASRSKWL
-421 NQFDFYCNAVAKSP
+421 NQFDYYCNAVAKSP